1 MGDDHWIP
9 TQRFEVVQ
17 KNKVRGVDSAT
28 SNGINMATVVTEK
41 LELPC
46 TDANVA
52 VIKWLRSRL
61 PDKPLR
67 GWVLDERRAYRQV
80 PISPGHRKWSVVALK
95 EFQHRQG
102 RFLCD
107 GGPLVRVGL
116 RRLQL

>member
-1 MGDDHWIP
+1 
-9 TQRFEVVQ
+9 
-17 KNKVRGVDSAT
+17 
-28 SNGINMATVVTEK
+28 MATVVTEK
-41 LELPC
+41 LELPS

-61 PDKPLR
+61 PDKALR

-95 EFQHRQG
+95 DPSTGKIAFFVMVGH
-102 RFLCD
+102 C
-107 GGPLVRVGL
+107 VRAGL